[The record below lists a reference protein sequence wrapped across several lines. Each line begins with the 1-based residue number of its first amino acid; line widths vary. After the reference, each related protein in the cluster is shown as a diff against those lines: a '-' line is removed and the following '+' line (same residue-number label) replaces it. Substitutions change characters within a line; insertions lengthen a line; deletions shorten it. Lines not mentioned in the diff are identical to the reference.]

1 MQQRPLALT
10 SFPSLHSQ
18 DAPLTRQ
25 KMQPASQSTAEN
37 HPANPKP
44 VEKNN
49 NIAMYSSKLEE

>member
-1 MQQRPLALT
+1 
-10 SFPSLHSQ
+10 
-18 DAPLTRQ
+18 
-25 KMQPASQSTAEN
+25 MQPASHSTAEN